1 MLGNFD
7 EELGIAREMMGSR
20 RVRPGAHVGDTVPVG
35 DRHEFALA
43 LAIFAQHLHAPRALV
58 QQRLGPMRQP
68 ILLVLVGLVAARS
81 STPYARID
89 HRRRIPP
96 SVPRTM
102 ARPTVL
108 PIEPPIDLPMLPAI

>member
-20 RVRPGAHVGDTVPVG
+20 WVRPGAHVGDTVPVG
-35 DRHEFALA
+35 DCYEFALV

-68 ILLVLVGLVAARS
+68 ILLVLVRPFPARS
-81 STPYARID
+81 PAPYARVD
-89 HRRRIPP
+89 HRRNIPP

-102 ARPTVL
+102 ARPTEL
-108 PIEPPIDLPMLPAI
+108 PMEPPIDLPMLPAI